1 MRVSTR
7 EGVRSGA
14 ASTETATRDELRQ
27 AREIRYMDLSRHGDR
42 VAHYCEITARRLGM
56 SEDDAERV
64 AIAGAL
70 HDVGKAEVD
79 ETILNKSG
87 TPTPEQWDEIRQH
100 PALGYVTLR
109 AAGLDDIAGWVLC
122 HHERMDGL
130 GYPRGLEPEE
140 IPLAARILSVV
151 DAYDAMV
158 SDRVYRAARPPH
170 EAVDELRA
178 CAGTQFDPVVVE
190 AFVAAL
196 SPEWVRAARMRGI
209 RRALQPLR
217 RNRFSPA

>member
-1 MRVSTR
+1 M
-7 EGVRSGA
+7 EGLRSGV
-14 ASTETATRDELRQ
+14 ASAQTTTRDELLRTLGG
-27 AREIRYMDLSRHGDR
+27 RYMDLSRHGDR

-56 SEDDAERV
+56 SAADAERV

-79 ETILNKSG
+79 EAILTQSS
-87 TPTPEQWDEIRQH
+87 TPTPEQWDRIRQH
-100 PALGYVTLR
+100 PALGYVKLR
-109 AAGLDDIAGWVLC
+109 AAGLDDIARWVLC

-130 GYPRGLEPEE
+130 GYPRGLEADE
-140 IPLAARILSVV
+140 IPLEARILSVV

-158 SDRVYRAARPPH
+158 NDRVYRAARPAA
-170 EAVDELRA
+170 EAVAELRA

-196 SPEWVRAARMRGI
+196 RPDWIRAARMPGI
-209 RRALQPLR
+209 RRAIQPLR
-217 RNRFSPA
+217 KNRVSPA